1 MRFAK
6 AHSPSQED
14 TRKVKTQTTR
24 QTVEVRADGEGL
36 VSHAGA
42 LLLVELADR
51 LELTGALAKAMAST
65 RERRSAHDPG
75 VVVRDLAVAV
85 ADGGDHVSD
94 LGVLRGQEALFG
106 PVASETTAHRVLKSV
121 DAGALEAIRA
131 ARAVALARAWDAGA
145 RPKELIL
152 DIDASL
158 LIAHSEKEGAAGN
171 YKGGFGF
178 HPLLCYLAETGEPL
192 AALLRPG
199 NAAAHTAADH
209 FEVLQLA
216 LEQLPAQ
223 DLDREILARAD
234 IGGRTHAFTSDCH
247 EAGIRFSVGY
257 EVDERVRGAI
267 AELPESA
274 WRSAIDGD
282 GAKRKGAQVTELTE
296 RVDLSVWPEG
306 TRLIV
311 RRERPHPG
319 AQLSVLDCE
328 TGYRHTAFITDQ
340 TGEDIAALE
349 LRHRRRAKIEDAI
362 RTGKETGMRRMPFA
376 AFAHNE
382 AWLEVSLLAQA
393 MLRWAALLCLDGAA
407 RRRAPG
413 ALGPAGGA
421 AVAAEL
427 AVGRGAGRRLR
438 SAASI
443 AGRGARSRRAVS
455 QLQRLLVTP
464 GRSRPAR
471 EWEPA
476 LRWASERHRKGAPGR
491 FRGTA
496 LALLPTSSQPITPW
510 GVKRVD

>member
-6 AHSPSQED
+6 TRSQTQED

-42 LLLVELADR
+42 YLLVELADR
-51 LELTGALAKAMAST
+51 LGLTAALAEAMAPT

-75 VVVRDLAVAV
+75 IVLRDLAVAI
-85 ADGGDHVSD
+85 ADGGDRVSD

-106 PVASETTAHRVLKSV
+106 PVASETTTYRVLKSI
-121 DAGALEAIRA
+121 DADLLEAIRA
-131 ARAVALARAWDAGA
+131 ARAQALAKAWDAGA
-145 RPKELIL
+145 QPEELIL

-158 LIAHSEKEGAAGN
+158 LTAHSEKEGAAGT

-192 AALLRPG
+192 AAVLRPG

-223 DLDREILARAD
+223 DLDREILARTD
-234 IGGRTHAFTSDCH
+234 IGGRTHAFTSDCRS
-247 EAGIRFSVGY
+247 AGIRFSVGY

-267 AELPESA
+267 GELPEA
-274 WRSAIDGD
+274 VWQSAIDGD
-282 GAKRKGAQVTELTE
+282 GAEREGAQVTELTD
-296 RVDLSVWPEG
+296 RVDLSSWPEG

-340 TGEDIAALE
+340 ADEDIAALE
-349 LRHRRRAKIEDAI
+349 LRHRHRAKVEDAI
-362 RTGKETGMRRMPFA
+362 RVAKETGMRRMPFA
-376 AFAHNE
+376 AFEHNA
-382 AWLEVSLLAQA
+382 AWLEISLAAQA
-393 MLRWAALLCLDGAA
+393 LLRWAARLCLDG
-407 RRRAPG
+407 
-413 ALGPAGGA
+413 
-421 AVAAEL
+421 EL
-427 AVGRGAGRRLR
+427 ALAEPKRVR
-438 SAASI
+438 
-443 AGRGARSRRAVS
+443 
-455 QLQRLLVTP
+455 QRLLHVAARLVRS
-464 GRSRPAR
+464 GRRV
-471 EWEPA
+471 A
-476 LRWASERHRKGAPGR
+476 LRLPRSWPWAE
-491 FRGTA
+491 A
-496 LALLPTSSQPITPW
+496 LVAAFARLRALPVASSP
-510 GVKRVD
+510 